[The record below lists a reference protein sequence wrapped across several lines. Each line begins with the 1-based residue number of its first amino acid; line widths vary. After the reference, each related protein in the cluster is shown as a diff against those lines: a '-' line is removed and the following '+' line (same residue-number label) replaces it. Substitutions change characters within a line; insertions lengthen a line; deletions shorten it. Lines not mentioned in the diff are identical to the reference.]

1 MATHNWWGQIVWV
14 SRQCFGASSP
24 PQLPRF
30 KPWDSLS
37 ETTMDPLG
45 CSTVPR
51 IDHNS
56 KVPRFHK
63 SISHGMWLFTIISSQ
78 VNSHGVSQKKKNIMC
93 VCYPDNT
100 SIKDLAKMPRICHIV
115 YHELHWTWETNPS
128 KSTMISLPGQW
139 YSAPGAILPFLWS
152 HRPLGSNFRLHGGAW
167 DLPMGKS
174 YGNIYWE
181 WSWYGNI

>member
-1 MATHNWWGQIVWV
+1 MVFHQQRIGIQPYNSWGYNGYITNDGLAGGFNTTGKVQMFRTAYNAGPWVVSLLTTQKNSCMADIHGYTNNFKNEFSWQLITGGGQIVWV

-63 SISHGMWLFTIISSQ
+63 SISHGM
-78 VNSHGVSQKKKNIMC
+78 
-93 VCYPDNT
+93 
-100 SIKDLAKMPRICHIV
+100 
-115 YHELHWTWETNPS
+115 
-128 KSTMISLPGQW
+128 
-139 YSAPGAILPFLWS
+139 
-152 HRPLGSNFRLHGGAW
+152 
-167 DLPMGKS
+167 
-174 YGNIYWE
+174 
-181 WSWYGNI
+181 